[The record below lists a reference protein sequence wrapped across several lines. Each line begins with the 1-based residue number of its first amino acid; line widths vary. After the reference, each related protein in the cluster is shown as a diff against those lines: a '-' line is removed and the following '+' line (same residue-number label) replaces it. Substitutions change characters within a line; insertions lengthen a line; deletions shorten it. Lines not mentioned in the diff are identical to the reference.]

1 MGERREVAIGGV
13 RGARGKSES
22 GRQKEGGA
30 RGGREEDERQI
41 HRPHSKA
48 IAKRKKRIEIQKT
61 DPQIKARLADQIC
74 RQGTLQASS
83 KTFQSA
89 SGTSSPKL
97 LNTINSIKNQHC
109 DTHIRPHLQ
118 ATAAPAVTEIT
129 KVESAFRNMSSSYST
144 CLCVFLRL
152 RTAPLDCA
160 GSRKLMKSDG
170 V

>member
-1 MGERREVAIGGV
+1 MAIGGV

-97 LNTINSIKNQHC
+97 TEYNKFHQKTALRHPHS
-109 DTHIRPHLQ
+109 PLHLQ